1 MSNSEIYSGDIVENK
16 ITGKRLKVEKVLDNG
31 DGTFTLAL
39 CDIRTGVLDR
49 YVEQKGFN
57 NWKVVSR

>member
-1 MSNSEIYSGDIVENK
+1 MAKSTIYSGDIVENK
-16 ITGKRLKVEKVLDNG
+16 ITGKRLKVWKVLDNG

-39 CDIRTGVLDR
+39 YDIRTNILDR
-49 YVEQKGFN
+49 YIEQKGFN